1 MEIGG
6 VTPTKQTQPVQDKPL
21 NHGGVTKP
29 TTSGG
34 LSPSIGGVANVDK
47 SL

>member
-1 MEIGG
+1 MELGG

-21 NHGGVTKP
+21 NKGGVVKP

-34 LSPSIGGVANVDK
+34 LSPSIGGISGVSK
-47 SL
+47 